1 MANTKKKKKTDVKNL
16 ISSISKKDFLEL
28 IWSGTLKESDITK
41 IQKKIEQK
49 LNK

>member
-1 MANTKKKKKTDVKNL
+1 MAKKKTVKVKTKIFGFN
-16 ISSISKKDFLEL
+16 KEDLEL

>member
-1 MANTKKKKKTDVKNL
+1 MKKKKTKVKTKIFGFNEE
-16 ISSISKKDFLEL
+16 DLEL

-41 IQKKIEQK
+41 IQKKIKQK

>member
-1 MANTKKKKKTDVKNL
+1 MKKKKTKVKTK
-16 ISSISKKDFLEL
+16 ISGFNEEDLEL

-41 IQKKIEQK
+41 IQKKIKQK